1 MNIRFDNVNFSAN
14 NGPNGFGIKLAK
26 EFIRQGHNIV
36 YDRPDV
42 QISFIH
48 KALEFNPCVLR
59 LDGIYFNTR
68 QDWKSQNQQ
77 ISKSYFNSQSIVVQS
92 KFNKNLVFNYF
103 GERENVHIIK
113 NGTDLEEINKI
124 PMLDHETFN
133 RFKNIWM
140 SASHWR
146 PHKRLNENIE
156 YYLENK
162 GSEDCL
168 ILCGKGFNENIKQ
181 EYINLLEEKS
191 IFYLGELNWHQLISC
206 MKKSKYFLH
215 LAFLD
220 HCPNV
225 VVDAKA
231 SGCICI
237 VASSGGTKELCNKND
252 IIIKDLDWDYKPLDL
267 YNPPKLDFTLC
278 QEKYNNADYSITCS
292 YKSYHKVLTKIL

>member
-1 MNIRFDNVNFSAN
+1 LKIRFDNVNFNAN
-14 NGPNGFGIKLAK
+14 NGPNGFGVKLAK

-36 YDRPDV
+36 HDRPDV
-42 QISFIH
+42 QISFIQ
-48 KALEFNPCVLR
+48 KKLEFNPCVLR

-77 ISKSYFNSQSIVVQS
+77 ISKSYFSSQSIIVQS

-103 GERENVHIIK
+103 GERENVYIIK

-124 PMLDHETFN
+124 PALDHEIFN
-133 RFKNIWM
+133 RFENIWM

-162 GSEDCL
+162 GSKDCL
-168 ILCGKGFNENIKQ
+168 ILCGKGFDENIKQ
-181 EYINLLEEKS
+181 EYRNLLKEKS

-215 LAFLD
+215 LSFLD

-231 SGCICI
+231 AGCICI

-252 IIIKDLDWDYKPLDL
+252 IIIKDLDWDYTPLDL
-267 YNPPKLDFTLC
+267 YTPPKLDFTLF
-278 QEKYNNADYSITCS
+278 QEKYNNADYSIECS
-292 YKSYHKVLTKIL
+292 YKNYYKVLTKTL